1 MNSDISMRKTG
12 VKMRITVLMSTYNGG
27 KYLSKQLESILNQ
40 SGVKLN
46 IIIRDDGSTDNTKQ
60 ILNQYSSKYDNFT
73 VLYGKNI
80 GASKSF
86 LYLINHFTDSDYF
99 ALSDQDDVWDKD
111 KLSIAINE
119 LKKLDNKKPNL
130 YYSNLRVCD
139 KKLNFVRNS
148 HKKPHISDN
157 RYSCLLES
165 LATGC
170 TIVYNRRLA
179 ELMKT
184 VHLKDYTMHDIW
196 LYQTATLLGEI
207 IYDFTPHISYR
218 VHDDNEIGTFLK
230 RPGIKKI
237 LKELKNDLTNRQ
249 VLTKNAQILMN
260 YLKDYLSPIDTQEIN
275 KVINYKKSLKSKL
288 ILLNDKKLLSNSN
301 LTNFRLRVK
310 IITGIL

>member
-1 MNSDISMRKTG
+1 MRKTG